1 MRFAIINLALC
12 AALLAG
18 GGPAYGEKTTQGPLL
33 FVMKDIDGKD
43 VDLAKKYAGK
53 VCLIVNVAS
62 KCSLTA
68 QYEQLTALHARYQDQ
83 GLAILAFPANDFEQE
98 EPGTDAEIKAFCSTK
113 FGVKFDLFSKISVLG
128 EAKAPLYAFLTSK
141 EKNGAFGGEIEW
153 NFAKFLI
160 GRDGQ
165 VVARFK
171 PDVKPDDPEVVKALE
186 AELAKESLEEDWTDL
201 EVGTISGQANL

>member
-1 MRFAIINLALC
+1 MRFTLVYLALC
-12 AALLAG
+12 ATVLAG
-18 GGPAYGEKTTQGPLL
+18 VAPASADEAAKGPLH
-33 FVMKDIDGKD
+33 FVMKDIDGED
-43 VDLAKKYAGK
+43 VDLAKQYAGK

-68 QYEQLTALHARYQDQ
+68 QYEQLTALHTEYQDQ

-98 EPGTDAEIKAFCSTK
+98 EPGTDAEIKAFCTSK

-128 EAKAPLYAFLTSK
+128 DEKSPLYAFLTSK

-160 GRDGQ
+160 GRDGR

-171 PDVKPDDPEVVKALE
+171 PDVKPDAAEVVNAIE
-186 AELAKESLEEDWTDL
+186 AELAKKEEEEDWTDL
-201 EVGTISGQANL
+201 EIGTISGQANL